1 MSGPIARRDW
11 FSAGELAQ
19 LALPGLSAAKRKIN
33 ERAAAEGWALRTGPG
48 GEALARLRTG
58 RGGGTEYHVS
68 LLPAAARDDLVRR
81 GLTAPDGDRPDRA
94 QDDGAG
100 LWAWF
105 GRQPRAIAEEAE
117 RRLAA
122 VQAIEALETAGHTRT
137 VAITTVSKG
146 LAINPS
152 TLWRWLDLAADCQ
165 PADRLPRLAPRRMGG
180 GTPAEIDPDIWQ
192 LFKSDWLRPEKPTL
206 SSCYR
211 RIAAAAAQRGATI
224 PHLKAF
230 QRRLEREVPAAVIT
244 ARRSGSEAVRQM
256 LPPQIRSVAS
266 LSAMELVN
274 IDGHRWDVFV
284 RWPARAGQPARIA
297 RPVMV
302 ALQDVYSRKILAWR
316 VAETESAVLTRL
328 AFADLFG
335 SWGIPQAVLLDNGRA
350 FASKW
355 ITGGAPT
362 RFRFKIRDDEP
373 LGLLT
378 QLNIRNHWATPYRG
392 QSKPIER
399 AFRDF
404 CDAISRHPAFAGA
417 WTGNSVEAKPEN
429 YQSKAVDLDVFLK
442 IVGMGIAEH
451 NARPGRRTETAGGRS
466 FDETFAASY
475 ATAGV
480 GRATAEQLR
489 MALLAADRVR
499 ADRRTGAITFLGNR
513 YWSDALSRVA
523 GQLLTIRFDPENLHS
538 EIHVEDARGQFVAT
552 VPIWE
557 ATGFLDAEAARRRAR
572 MEADHR
578 RRTREL
584 VELEQ
589 LLSADQVAALLPA
602 HADETPAPSPGA
614 IRPVRVR
621 GSAAVAAAAVET
633 PAGEPGATP
642 SPFIDRFAGA
652 VTRLRLVE

>member
-1 MSGPIARRDW
+1 MPGPMVQREW
-11 FSAGELAQ
+11 FSAGELAS
-19 LALPGLSAAKRKIN
+19 LGLPGLSSAKRKIN
-33 ERAAAEGWALRTGPG
+33 ERAAAEGWALRAGADGQP
-48 GEALARLRTG
+48 LARTRAG

-68 LLPAAARDDLVRR
+68 LFPAKARAELVRR
-81 GLTAPDGDRPDRA
+81 GLTADEADPGRAGPDDA
-94 QDDGAG
+94 AG

-105 GRQPRAIAEEAE
+105 GRQPRAIAAEAQ
-117 RRLAA
+117 RRLEA
-122 VQAIEALETAGHTRT
+122 VQAIEAMEAQGHART
-137 VAITTVSKG
+137 VAIATVARA
-146 LAINPS
+146 LDLNPS
-152 TLWRWLDLAADCQ
+152 TLWRWLDLVATCAA
-165 PADRLPRLAPRRMGG
+165 ADRLPHLAPRRMGG
-180 GTPAEIDPDIWQ
+180 GSPATIEPDMWQ
-192 LFKSDWLRPEKPTL
+192 LFKSDWLRPEKPTIA
-206 SSCYR
+206 SCYR
-211 RIAAAAAQRGATI
+211 RVQAAAAARGIAI
-224 PHLKAF
+224 PSLKAF
-230 QRRLEREVPAAVIT
+230 QRRLEREVPAAVVT
-244 ARRSGSEAVRQM
+244 ARRTGTEAVRQL
-256 LPPQIRSVAS
+256 LPPQIRTVAQM
-266 LSAMELVN
+266 SAMELVN

-284 RWPARAGQPARIA
+284 RWPARAGEPERIA

-302 ALQDVYSRKILAWR
+302 AIQDVYSRKILAWR
-316 VAETESAVLTRL
+316 VGETESAVLTRL
-328 AFADLFG
+328 AFADLFAR
-335 SWGIPQAVLLDNGRA
+335 WGIPEAVLLDNGRA

-355 ITGGAPT
+355 ITGGAKT
-362 RFRFKIRDDEP
+362 RFRFRIRDDEP

-417 WTGNSVEAKPEN
+417 WAGNKVEAKPEN
-429 YQSKAVDLDVFLK
+429 YQSNAIDLDLFLK

-451 NARPGRRTETAGGRS
+451 NARPGRRTETAAGRS
-466 FDETFAASY
+466 FDETFAESY

-513 YWSDALSRVA
+513 YWCEALGRVA

-552 VPIWE
+552 APIWE
-557 ATGFLDAEAARRRAR
+557 ATGFLDAEAARRRAKL
-572 MEADHR
+572 ESDHR

-584 VELEQ
+584 LELEQ
-589 LLSADQVAALLPA
+589 LLSAEQVAALLPA
-602 HADETPAPSPGA
+602 DADEAPVPAPGA
-614 IRPVRVR
+614 IRPVRLR
-621 GSAAVAAAAVET
+621 TSAAAAIAV
-633 PAGEPGATP
+633 PDRQPVRAQ